1 MNRFRHLI
9 FPLSLALILGGLSA
23 WLERVSEIS
32 TEEVVLPPDKPQY
45 EMHVLSGKRFNQ
57 QGSLQESIIAAK
69 AWQLPDQKEVFF
81 EEMQL
86 YAFVHDKNHE
96 NKNNL
101 APVPYQIHAAK
112 ARYHIE
118 NKHAIFENQVILRQD
133 EYADRPSSEIRT
145 DYLQVN
151 TQEQT
156 AQTDAPVHF
165 RYGQSHGSSNGLF
178 YNHQTGQLDLPANVK
193 AMIYDFKNTHHSHS
207 DAHENHNP
215 THSNNSSNS
224 NNESSSFF

>member
-57 QGSLQESIIAAK
+57 HGSLQESIIATK

-81 EEMQL
+81 EKMQL
-86 YAFVHDKNHE
+86 QAFVHDKNQE
-96 NKNNL
+96 NSV
-101 APVPYQIHAAK
+101 APVPYQIHAEK

-193 AMIYDFKNTHHSHS
+193 AMIYDFKNTHHSH
-207 DAHENHNP
+207 ENNNP
-215 THSNNSSNS
+215 THSNNS